1 MRKTI
6 LLLAVFFIL
15 ALVPL
20 QHVLAQPAQGP
31 ACVSDGQSTQL
42 CNPISY
48 AADWKTFIFRAIQ
61 ILTTFFLLV
70 PVMRIAF
77 AGFLM
82 VTAQGNEESLTRGK
96 NALQWSVLSIVLA
109 MFAFVI
115 IQALG
120 NYLEVQDRTGS
131 YAGNNPVYNPIAAN
145 DFGALLTRMLVGFL
159 SFAGL
164 FAVFMIIMGSDR
176 GRYNIIILCNCQSN
190 LNFICMIINKITM
203 IKKLKYICALLVAL
217 AIPSVAW
224 ADNIIFENPA
234 TGFLINLG
242 DDNTFRGL
250 ILKFITLAL
259 SIAGILAIAFIIYGG
274 LQYITS
280 AGNEE
285 QAESGKKTLLNAIIG
300 VVIIVLSYAIVAIIE
315 NALN

>member
-1 MRKTI
+1 
-6 LLLAVFFIL
+6 
-15 ALVPL
+15 
-20 QHVLAQPAQGP
+20 
-31 ACVSDGQSTQL
+31 
-42 CNPISY
+42 
-48 AADWKTFIFRAIQ
+48 
-61 ILTTFFLLV
+61 
-70 PVMRIAF
+70 
-77 AGFLM
+77 
-82 VTAQGNEESLTRGK
+82 
-96 NALQWSVLSIVLA
+96 
-109 MFAFVI
+109 
-115 IQALG
+115 
-120 NYLEVQDRTGS
+120 
-131 YAGNNPVYNPIAAN
+131 
-145 DFGALLTRMLVGFL
+145 
-159 SFAGL
+159 
-164 FAVFMIIMGSDR
+164 
-176 GRYNIIILCNCQSN
+176 
-190 LNFICMIINKITM
+190 M

>member
-1 MRKTI
+1 MKKTV

-20 QHVLAQPAQGP
+20 QHVLAQPAAGD
-31 ACVSDGQSTQL
+31 ACVNGNNSGKL

-48 AADWKTFIFRAIQ
+48 AADWKTFIFKAIQ

-82 VTAQGNEESLTRGK
+82 VTAQGNEESLTAGK
-96 NALQWSVLSIVLA
+96 NALKWSVLAIVLA

-131 YAGNNPVYNPIAAN
+131 YAGNGPVLNPIASN

-159 SFAGL
+159 SVAGL
-164 FAVFMIIMGSDR
+164 FSIFMII
-176 GRYNIIILCNCQSN
+176 
-190 LNFICMIINKITM
+190 
-203 IKKLKYICALLVAL
+203 V
-217 AIPSVAW
+217 
-224 ADNIIFENPA
+224 
-234 TGFLINLG
+234 
-242 DDNTFRGL
+242 
-250 ILKFITLAL
+250 
-259 SIAGILAIAFIIYGG
+259 GG
-274 LQYITS
+274 YRYIT
-280 AGNEE
+280 AGGNEE
-285 QAESGKKTLLNAIIG
+285 QAASAKGTLQWAIIG
-300 VVIIVLSYAIVAIIE
+300 TAVILLSYVIVRAT
-315 NALN
+315 

>member
-82 VTAQGNEESLTRGK
+82 VTAQGNEESLTAGK

-164 FAVFMIIMGSDR
+164 FAVFMIIMG
-176 GRYNIIILCNCQSN
+176 GY
-190 LNFICMIINKITM
+190 
-203 IKKLKYICALLVAL
+203 KYI
-217 AIPSVAW
+217 
-224 ADNIIFENPA
+224 
-234 TGFLINLG
+234 TG
-242 DDNTFRGL
+242 R
-250 ILKFITLAL
+250 
-259 SIAGILAIAFIIYGG
+259 
-274 LQYITS
+274 
-280 AGNEE
+280 GNEE
-285 QAESGKKTLLNAIIG
+285 QAASAKSTLQWAVIG
-300 VVIIVLSYAIVAIIE
+300 VAIILLSYVIVR
-315 NALN
+315 ATLTLFAG